1 MSKTQIPT
9 GGIAD
14 DAISEEHIDAT
25 VITGSTA
32 LAATPADTDEL
43 LISDAGTIKRID
55 FSLIH
60 GNFFA
65 STGFSAYIN
74 TTQTITSGS
83 ETVLPFNTERYDLG
97 SAFDT
102 SAYTYTPPSNGYYMF
117 SFGVS
122 FRGGSNTNLAR
133 CNVGIKKASSTYQ
146 DWEKDFS
153 ASYVLNANTSATI
166 FANVSD
172 SNAYKV
178 YVNITDQSGNP
189 QVLGTITNSYFEGC
203 RIG

>member
-1 MSKTQIPT
+1 MAQTKIKA
-9 GGIAD
+9 GGFDAD
-14 DAISEEHIDAT
+14 
-25 VITGSTA
+25 VITGTTA
-32 LAATPADTDEL
+32 LTATPADTDEVI
-43 LISDAGTIKRID
+43 ISDAGTLKRID

-65 STGFSAYIN
+65 STGFSSYIN
-74 TTQTITSGS
+74 STQTCTSGS
-83 ETVLPFNTERYDLG
+83 ETTLTFDTERYDLG

-102 SAYTYTPPSNGYYMF
+102 SAYTYTPPSHGYYMF

-122 FRGGSNTNLAR
+122 FRGGANTNLAR
-133 CNVGIKKASSTYQ
+133 CNVGMKKASSTYQ

-153 ASYVLNANTSATI
+153 ASYVLNAGTSAI
-166 FANVSD
+166 VFANVDDSD
-172 SNAYKV
+172 AYKV

-203 RIG
+203 RIA

>member
-1 MSKTQIPT
+1 MSKIETNTIDNISGSSALQIGDTNTATIGLGKSGDTITIPSGATITNSGTAT
-9 GGIAD
+9 GFGD
-14 DAISEEHIDAT
+14 T
-25 VITGSTA
+25 NYFST
-32 LAATPADTDEL
+32 
-43 LISDAGTIKRID
+43 
-55 FSLIH
+55 
-60 GNFFA
+60 
-65 STGFSAYIN
+65 TGFSTYIN
-74 TTQTITSGS
+74 TTQTITSGA
-83 ETVLPFNTERYDLG
+83 ETVLPFDTERYDLG

-122 FRGGSNTNLAR
+122 FRGGADDNLER
-133 CNVGIKKASSTYQ
+133 CNVGMKKASSTYQ

-172 SNAYKV
+172 SDAYKV

-203 RIG
+203 RIA